1 MKFRIV
7 FILTL
12 ALLLSA
18 CNMTLAEDI
27 TPPPGYI
34 PPTPVPTLAGY
45 SPKAPS
51 TANGELIYAE
61 KCAACHGA
69 TGMGDGDQGIQ
80 LSVPVSAFGLP
91 EIARGASLAQYY
103 AIVTRGNIERFM
115 PPFASLSD
123 QERWDAAAY
132 ALTLHSTPAQIQRGK
147 ELFES
152 HCVNCSTDYFVDQQ
166 VMARLSETDVAR
178 IVKQGNE
185 KIPAFGADFSDDDL
199 WATAAY
205 LRTLSFDLSPL
216 PAPVVA
222 AETPASPAVTPSE
235 AGATVP
241 ASEAQAGAGSVHGS
255 ITNKTGTDL
264 PSDLVVTLSGYDH
277 DSKDPNAGP
286 VEVFST
292 NATVNSDGAYSFQN
306 IDMPADRIF
315 IARVKTEGIS
325 FQSDFA
331 IAQEDAQ
338 SLEIPALTLYGVS
351 KDASKLT
358 VDGVQIVFEYG
369 ENSISTYSLY
379 TFHNSTTEVIVVPQD
394 DSGQIP
400 FIKFPEDSFGF
411 GFEPMQGSE
420 PFISTDGGFAIAPSD
435 KPYGLVAISAL
446 GAGAKVDF
454 SQSFILPV
462 ATVNI
467 FAPAGVKITGSNI
480 ADLGERT
487 VQNSDYQIYQTD
499 AVAAGGSLQ
508 FTLSGKPRNAATT
521 ASDSTN
527 TKWII
532 SAVALGLAFIG
543 VGLWMNRREKRATN
557 TKEHDDNL
565 TSTNDVIDAIIALDD
580 SYSKKK
586 LSEQA
591 YHKRRNAL
599 KDKLK
604 AGTRE

>member
-51 TANGELIYAE
+51 AANGEVIYAE

-123 QERWDAAAY
+123 QERWDTAAY

-147 ELFES
+147 ELFEL
-152 HCVNCSTDYFVDQQ
+152 HCVNCSTDYFADQQ

-185 KIPAFGADFSDDDL
+185 QIPAFGADFSDDDL

-222 AETPASPAVTPSE
+222 AETPASPAATPSE
-235 AGATVP
+235 AGATIP
-241 ASEAQAGAGSVHGS
+241 ASEAQAGVGSVYGS

-264 PSDLVVTLSGYDH
+264 PPDLVVTLNAYDH

-292 NATVNSDGAYSFQN
+292 NATANSGGAYSFHN
-306 IDMPADRIF
+306 IEMPADRIF
-315 IARVKTEGIS
+315 IARVKIEGIS

-331 IAQEDAQ
+331 IAQEGAQ

-379 TFHNSTTEVIVVPQD
+379 TFHNLTNEVIVVPQD

-411 GFEPMQGSE
+411 GFEPMQDSE
-420 PFISTDGGFAIAPSD
+420 PFISTDDGFAVAPSD
-435 KPYGLVAISAL
+435 KPYGLVAISSL
-446 GAGAKVDF
+446 GASAKVDF
-454 SQSFILPV
+454 SQSFLLPV
-462 ATVNI
+462 AAVNI

-487 VQNSDYQIYQTD
+487 VQNSDYQIYQAD
-499 AVAAGGSLQ
+499 AGAAGGSLQ
-508 FTLSGKPRNAATT
+508 FTLSGKPRNTATT
-521 ASDSTN
+521 ASAPAN

-532 SAVALGLAFIG
+532 AAAALGLAFIG

-565 TSTNDVIDAIIALDD
+565 MSTNDVIDAIIALDD

-604 AGTRE
+604 AETRE